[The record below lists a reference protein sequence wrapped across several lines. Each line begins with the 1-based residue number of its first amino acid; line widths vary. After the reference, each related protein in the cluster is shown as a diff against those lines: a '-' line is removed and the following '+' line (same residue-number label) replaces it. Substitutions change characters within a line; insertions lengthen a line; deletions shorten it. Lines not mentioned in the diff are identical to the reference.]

1 MDTHDERNINIIFN
15 APDSLAAAAAYKYY
29 YRQLYNYG
37 RKLTDNNS
45 LIEDAIHDV
54 FVSVWQAHSRNPAL
68 DANKSYVYSS
78 FRRKLFRYH
87 EEAIKRMQREE
98 RATQNST
105 PEFGADHFL
114 IHKEQD
120 QQLKESILQALQQL
134 TPRQRE
140 AVYLR
145 FYENMQYDEIAT
157 VMDISVKATY
167 KLMARALEELK
178 QLVNIPFYL
187 LLPMLRLLLMKL

>member
-1 MDTHDERNINIIFN
+1 MDTHEQRNINVIFN
-15 APDSLAAAAAYKYY
+15 APDSPEAAAAYKMH

-54 FVSVWQAHSRNPAL
+54 FVSMWQVHSRNPAM
-68 DANKSYVYSS
+68 DASKSYVYSS

-87 EEAIKRMQREE
+87 EDAIRRMEREE
-98 RATQNST
+98 RASRSAA
-105 PEFGADHFL
+105 PEFGADHIL
-114 IHKEQD
+114 ILREQD
-120 QQLKESILQALQQL
+120 QQLKAAILQALQQL

-167 KLMARALEELK
+167 KLMARALDELK

-187 LLPMLRLLLMKL
+187 LLPMLRLLFIGQ